1 MSLDP
6 AVKAAA
12 ARGTVAAGDNSNQV
26 PEDFR
31 ITVTPPEDIAPYLQR
46 QYGEFSNRYDELMAS
61 AASIPEV
68 IENDSDSGKAGDLV
82 KEIRLLD
89 GKLDSARKI
98 EAEPF
103 SKGKAA
109 VDGFFKNFMDPLER
123 AKKKVLAIQTEYLN
137 KKKREEQQ
145 RLERAAEEKRKLAE
159 QLAREAAQ
167 AEERKLAAEEAQRTA
182 DAAAA
187 EARDNKD
194 ELEQGRLDAEAALAN
209 AKLKKA
215 KARRDRD
222 EEAFNAASMQVDLCQ
237 ELLVVAKNRL
247 REARAEQRRLADLAT
262 KAAAEARTT
271 TAETKTLTGEAEAA
285 GKTADRLD
293 RTVQKATDG
302 ELAGHRSE
310 LGTVNTLA
318 RRWVLDIQDMQLV
331 HQNAQMYI
339 GLIDPDAIRVAIG
352 KRMAAGNRD
361 VPGVFYEQVSD
372 ARAV

>member
-1 MSLDP
+1 MSLDSK
-6 AVKAAA
+6 VKEA
-12 ARGTVAAGDNSNQV
+12 ARSTVGVGDNSSQV

-31 ITVTPPEDIAPYLQR
+31 IQATPPEDIAPYLGR
-46 QYGEFSNRYDELMAS
+46 NYAELSTRYEELIAS
-61 AASIPEV
+61 AAEIPDV
-68 IENDSDSGKAGDLV
+68 IENDNDSGKAGDLV

-103 SKGKAA
+103 SKGKSA
-109 VDGFFKNFMDPLER
+109 VDGFFKNFMDPLEK
-123 AKKKVLAIQTEYLN
+123 AKKKVVALNTDYLN
-137 KKKREEQQ
+137 RKKR
-145 RLERAAEEKRKLAE
+145 AEELRLAQVAQEKRDLAE
-159 QLAREAAQ
+159 KLAREAAQ

-222 EEAFNAASMQVDLCQ
+222 EEAFNLASAEVDQCQ
-237 ELLVVAKNRL
+237 EALVIAKNKL
-247 REARAEQRRLADLAT
+247 REARTEQRRLADIAT
-262 KAAAEARTT
+262 KAAAETRTAT
-271 TAETKTLTGEAEAA
+271 TETKSLTGEAEAA
-285 GKTADRLD
+285 DKTAGRIE
-293 RTVQKATDG
+293 RAIEKSSDG
-302 ELAGHRSE
+302 DLVSHRSG

-318 RRWVLDIQDMQLV
+318 RRWTLDITDMQKV
-331 HQNAQMYI
+331 HENAQMYI

-352 KRMAAGNRD
+352 KRMATGNRD
-361 VPGVFYEQVSD
+361 VPGVHYEQVSD
-372 ARAV
+372 ARSI